1 MQHDTHGAHG
11 GAFIEKVRT
20 VQVQAGAEPYDAIVI
35 GSGISGG
42 WAAKELTEKGLKTLV
57 LERGRNVEHP
67 TDYVTQHRPPWE
79 TPFRGRGDRRHAEE
93 RQFRQVKAGPYNEN
107 TAHWYVDDVDH
118 PYETGADDTP
128 DEFLWVRGFHLGG
141 RSIMWGRQC
150 YRLSEMDFTANERE
164 GRGTRWPVT
173 YADVEPWYSYVE
185 RFAGISGERRG
196 LRQLPDSEFLPAMPM
211 TAVEA
216 HVKDSIAQK
225 YNGRAMTI
233 GRAAI
238 LTQAH
243 NGRAACHYCGPCD
256 RGCTPGSYFCSLSS
270 TLPAAQ
276 ATGNLTVRPDSIVH
290 SLVYDEDRD
299 RVTGVRVVDR
309 QTKEEMVFEAPLV
322 FLNASALG
330 SAQILM
336 NTKTPRF
343 PDGLGNQS
351 GLLGKG
357 IMDHHFKCGATGD
370 VPGFEDR
377 YTFGNRPNGIYIP
390 RFQNLPW
397 EPSSNRDFVR
407 GYGYQGGS
415 GRAGWGRGAGQP
427 GVGVALKE
435 SLQEPGQW
443 SFTMYPFG
451 ETLAYDDN
459 RIELTD
465 EVDQWGIPIPRVVGS
480 IRDNEY
486 RMREGMKTD
495 GAEML
500 EAAGAVNVQTF
511 DQPYRLGEG
520 IHEMGTARMSATPE
534 TGCVDE
540 HNRVHEVPNLYV
552 TDGAFMTSAGCQNP
566 SLTYMAM
573 TARAANHAV
582 EAMKRGDLRA

>member
-1 MQHDTHGAHG
+1 MQHSHGSPL
-11 GAFIEKVRT
+11 IDKIRT

-57 LERGRNVEHP
+57 LERGRAVEHGA
-67 TDYVTQHRPPWE
+67 DYVTEHRAPWE
-79 TPFRGRGDRRHAEE
+79 TPFRGRGDRRRAEE
-93 RQFRQVKAGPYNEN
+93 RQFRQSKAGPYNEN

-128 DEFLWVRGFHLGG
+128 DEVLWVRGYHLGG

-150 YRLSEMDFTANERE
+150 YRLSDMDFTANERE
-164 GRGTRWPVT
+164 GRGTRWPVG
-173 YADVEPWYSYVE
+173 YADVEPWYGYVE
-185 RFAGISGERRG
+185 RFAGITGEARG
-196 LRQLPDSEFLPAMPM
+196 FRQLPDSEFLPPM
-211 TAVEA
+211 ALTAVEA
-216 HVKDSIAQK
+216 HVKDSVARAFD
-225 YNGRAMTI
+225 GRAMTI
-233 GRAAI
+233 GRSAI
-238 LTQAH
+238 LTRAH

-256 RGCTPGSYFCSLSS
+256 RGCSAGAYFCSLSS

-276 ATGNLTVRPDSIVH
+276 ATGNLTVRPNSIVH
-290 SLVYDEDRD
+290 SLVYDEGSD
-299 RVTGVRVVDR
+299 RVTGVRVIDKE
-309 QTKEEMVFEAPLV
+309 TKEEMEFRAKVV

-336 NTKTPRF
+336 NSTSTRF

-357 IMDHHFKCGATGD
+357 IMDHHFKCGASGEI
-370 VPGFEDR
+370 PGFEDR
-377 YTFGNRPNGIYIP
+377 YTYGNRPNGIYIP

-415 GRAGWGRGAGQP
+415 GRGNWSRGASAP

-435 SLQEPGQW
+435 SLREPGQW
-443 SFTMYPFG
+443 SFTMFPFG

-465 EVDQWGIPIPRVVGS
+465 RTDEWGVPVPRIVGS
-480 IRDNEY
+480 IRDNEM
-486 RMREGMKTD
+486 RMREGMKSD

-500 EAAGAVNVQTF
+500 EAAGAVNVSTF
-511 DQPYRLGEG
+511 DEPYRLGEG

-540 HNRVHEVPNLYV
+540 FNRVHEVPNLYV

-566 SLTYMAM
+566 SLTYMAF
-573 TARAANHAV
+573 TARAVDHAV
-582 EAMKRGDLRA
+582 TAVNRGDLRV

>member
-1 MQHDTHGAHG
+1 MQPHHASSSI
-11 GAFIEKVRT
+11 AKLQT
-20 VQVQAGAEPYDAIVI
+20 VQVKQTSEVYDAIVI

-57 LERGRNVEHP
+57 LERGRNVEHG
-67 TDYVTQHRPPWE
+67 TDYVTEHRAPWE

-118 PYETGADDTP
+118 PYETE
-128 DEFLWVRGFHLGG
+128 DETENEVLWVRGHHLGG

-150 YRLSEMDFTANERE
+150 YRLSDMDFTANERE
-164 GRGTRWPVT
+164 GRGTRWPIG
-173 YADVEPWYSYVE
+173 YDDIEPWYSYVE
-185 RFAGISGERRG
+185 RFAGISGEALG
-196 LRQLPDSEFLPAMPM
+196 LRQLPDSEFLPAMPL
-211 TAVEA
+211 TAVETR
-216 HVKDSIAQK
+216 VKESIARDF
-225 YNGRAMTI
+225 NGRPMTI
-233 GRAAI
+233 GRTAI
-238 LTQAH
+238 LTQPH
-243 NGRAACHYCGPCD
+243 EGRGGCHYCGPCD
-256 RGCTPGSYFCSLSS
+256 RGCSAGAYFCSLSS

-276 ATGNLTVRPDSIVH
+276 ATGNLTIRPDSIVH
-290 SLVYDEDRD
+290 SLVYDEASD
-299 RVTGVRVVDR
+299 RVTGVRVIDR
-309 QTKEEMVFEAPLV
+309 ETKEEMEFSAKLV
-322 FLNASALG
+322 FLNASAFG
-330 SAQILM
+330 STQILM

-357 IMDHHFKCGATGD
+357 IMDHHFKVGAYGEM
-370 VPGFEDR
+370 PGFEDR
-377 YTFGNRPNGIYIP
+377 TTYGNRPNGIYIP

-435 SLQEPGQW
+435 ALREPGQW

-451 ETLAYDDN
+451 EVLAYDDN

-465 EVDQWGIPIPRVVGS
+465 ETDAWGLPIPRIVGS
-480 IRDNEY
+480 IRDNER
-486 RMREGMKTD
+486 RMREGMKND

-500 EAAGAVNVQTF
+500 EAAGAVNVGTF
-511 DQPYRLGEG
+511 EDAYRLGEG

-534 TGCVDE
+534 TGCVDAW
-540 HNRVHEVPNLYV
+540 NRVHEIPNLYV
-552 TDGAFMTSAGCQNP
+552 TDGSFMTSAGCQNP
-566 SLTYMAM
+566 SLTYMAF
-573 TARAANHAV
+573 TARAVDHAV
-582 EAMKRGDLRA
+582 EAVNRGDLRV